1 MRAYE
6 VFLNGKRLCVAGIGS
21 DGYISAYITY
31 RSEPDATWID
41 VVGLENR
48 RKLYVQWTRK
58 NLRTGDELLL
68 KIVDRKSVDKYKV
81 IRRHDEKR
89 DLESNE
95 NAICEKKPRHWV
107 WRYERSGR
115 QRNAC
120 RSFTYCAKSCE
131 DFGVWLLASIREIY
145 SVRGSFRPAAFFPNA
160 AMWQA

>member
-6 VFLNGKRLCVAGIGS
+6 GFLNGKRLCVAGIGS
-21 DGYISAYITY
+21 DGYISASITY
-31 RSEPDATWID
+31 HWEPDATWID

-89 DLESNE
+89 DLESMKRDLRE
-95 NAICEKKPRHWV
+95 KAKALGLEIRKKPK
-107 WRYERSGR
+107 
-115 QRNAC
+115 
-120 RSFTYCAKSCE
+120 AKK
-131 DFGVWLLASIREIY
+131 R
-145 SVRGSFRPAAFFPNA
+145 
-160 AMWQA
+160 M

>member
-89 DLESNE
+89 DLESMKRDLR
-95 NAICEKKPRHWV
+95 EK
-107 WRYERSGR
+107 
-115 QRNAC
+115 
-120 RSFTYCAKSCE
+120 AKALGLE
-131 DFGVWLLASIREIY
+131 IRKK
-145 SVRGSFRPAAFFPNA
+145 RKAKKR
-160 AMWQA
+160 M